1 VPEVPDVPVAVAPVR
16 VLVVDDHALFRCGI
30 VIVLESEDG
39 IELAGEAE
47 DGATA
52 LRRAVELVPDIV
64 LMDVRMPVMGGI
76 EAARR
81 MAEEVPSARVVMLTV
96 SDDEADLFEAIK
108 AGAAGYL
115 LKEIAVEGVA
125 EAVHAVMRGHTLISP
140 SMAGKLLTEFTS
152 LANGDDDAV
161 QGPLPRLTG
170 RELEVLGLV
179 AKGLTN
185 REVGVQLQ
193 ISENTA
199 KNHVRNILEKLH
211 LHSRMEAVLYAVR
224 EELLQLG

>member
-1 VPEVPDVPVAVAPVR
+1 MR

-30 VIVLESEDG
+30 VLVLESEQG
-39 IELAGEAE
+39 IELAGEAG
-47 DGATA
+47 DGAA
-52 LRRAVELVPDIV
+52 GLRLAVELAPDIV

-96 SDDEADLFEAIK
+96 SDDEADLFEAVK

-115 LKEIAVEGVA
+115 LKEISVEGVA
-125 EAVHAVMRGHTLISP
+125 EAVDAVMRGHTLISP
-140 SMAGKLLTEFTS
+140 SMAGKLLAEFTS
-152 LANGDDDAV
+152 LSHGEDDGAAPA
-161 QGPLPRLTG
+161 PLPRLTG

-185 REVGVQLQ
+185 REVGAELQ